1 MGMCN
6 VSVIVPIY
14 NVEKYLSPCLD
25 SILSQSLPNFE
36 VLLIDDG
43 SKDSSPS
50 ICDMYAKR
58 DSRIKVFH
66 KKNEGVSIARNTGL
80 DNARG
85 EWIVFVDADDLLE
98 KRALELLV
106 ACAEHGHSEV
116 VLASTDVLAFDGR
129 RQKYKFFE
137 NCEKTDFLPI
147 KHYALW
153 GYIFKRSLIEKN
165 MVRFVPGL
173 AYSEDRVFLYSISRC
188 CETMSMTSDV
198 VYVYRKNSNSVCAS
212 GNAVR
217 KFEQH
222 ILAANCLQK
231 MKNEINDAER
241 ISLLLNKE
249 VRHVISLG
257 FYMFVSLPFSY
268 NDLKSVKKIYSAYFK
283 GESFF
288 WLCFAAQFFTFERR
302 KIQNYFRKKV
312 YV

>member
-1 MGMCN
+1 MEKCN
-6 VSVIVPIY
+6 FSIIVPIY
-14 NVEKYLSPCLD
+14 NVEKYLSLCLD
-25 SILSQSLPNFE
+25 SILSQSLSNFE

-43 SKDSSPS
+43 SSDSSLS

-66 KKNEGVSIARNTGL
+66 KKNEGVSIARNIGL
-80 DNARG
+80 DNACG

-98 KRALELLV
+98 KRALESLL
-106 ACAEHGHSEV
+106 ACAERGHSEV
-116 VLASTDVLAFDGR
+116 ALASTDVLAFDGS
-129 RQKYKFFE
+129 RQKYKSFE
-137 NCEKTDFLPI
+137 DCGKKDFLPI

-165 MVRFVPGL
+165 KARFVPGL
-173 AYSEDRVFLYSISRC
+173 AYSEDRVFLYSMSRC

-212 GNAVR
+212 GNGVR

-231 MKNEINDAER
+231 MKNEKNYAEQ
-241 ISLLLNKE
+241 IIPLLNKE
-249 VRHVISLG
+249 IRHVISLG
-257 FYMFVSLPFSY
+257 FYMFVSLPFDY
-268 NDLKSVKKIYSAYFK
+268 NDLRSVKKIYSAYFK
-283 GESFF
+283 SECFF

-312 YV
+312 CV